1 MGFAPLRVRAVAEA
15 RDGSD
20 DYPDFYCATV
30 EWDWGDGTISQHT
43 GDCDPYEAGTST
55 IQRRFTATHIYRQSG
70 SYRIS
75 FRLKQKTR
83 QVGGATA
90 SVQVRAGVGEF

>member
-20 DYPDFYCATV
+20 DYAEFYCATV
-30 EWDWGDGTISQHT
+30 EWEWGDGTISNNT
-43 GDCDPYEAGTST
+43 GDCDPYEAGKST
-55 IQRRFTATHIYRQSG
+55 IQRRFTADHVYRQGG
-70 SYRIS
+70 SYRIT

-83 QVGGATA
+83 QVGGATTN
-90 SVQVRAGVGEF
+90 VQVRAGAGEF